1 MMTFYNFSIEGL
13 GHSSILQNNDNYLG
27 TLSNWLKPV
36 LQSKSSYW
44 KRCWRASVDG
54 WAASTFHSGCDNK
67 GPTVTIIKV
76 GQYIFGGYA
85 SVSWSKWLYLP
96 CSNFQAFRITLWFNS
111 WLWPYH
117 IWSDYNSK
125 KDVFNSVLE
134 LALLG
139 KKHKLSLNHI
149 IGKWSHNLNFLSR
162 VCQSPMLKYSNSSK
176 HHFKPKLLTP
186 LLEWNS
192 SAQS

>member
-1 MMTFYNFSIEGL
+1 MRGIFLNCLRRFWKSNQPVFLVYAIYFKNMYIVYVLPLMMTFYNFSIEGL

-85 SVSWSKWLYLP
+85 SVSWSK
-96 CSNFQAFRITLWFNS
+96 
-111 WLWPYH
+111 
-117 IWSDYNSK
+117 
-125 KDVFNSVLE
+125 
-134 LALLG
+134 
-139 KKHKLSLNHI
+139 
-149 IGKWSHNLNFLSR
+149 
-162 VCQSPMLKYSNSSK
+162 
-176 HHFKPKLLTP
+176 
-186 LLEWNS
+186 
-192 SAQS
+192 